1 MTDYDEYRQRVCSHC
16 DGYQSE
22 CNATDENIE
31 DCIYAM
37 YPLEDEL

>member
-1 MTDYDEYRQRVCSHC
+1 MTDYNEFRRLVCSQC

-31 DCIYAM
+31 DCIYAAS
-37 YPLEDEL
+37 PLEKI